1 MQEAIFQKL
10 KAEYSPLGFGDAVLS
25 ALASSIAAT
34 GLVTNDNVDAVIAA
48 QKAGLESLQK
58 AGDKRVGDALSKA
71 KTDAQKTADALKAE
85 LEGVRAQ
92 LSELQGKEK
101 PAPAPQPAPSPTP
114 APAPAPVEAG
124 HEWFKAERDSL
135 LAEFEKR
142 FQSATESNK
151 ALTEAV
157 NALKAENDAM
167 KAAEAARSRSSFIN
181 GKAKE
186 LGIPEWRVSEG
197 FGIAGDATEEA
208 ITEHLTKVAEN
219 IRAQVL
225 PSGGVRTPLG
235 ADGKP
240 DMEQMREIAQRLVS
254 RN

>member
-34 GLVTNDNVDAVIAA
+34 GLVTNDNVDAVVAA
-48 QKAGLESLQK
+48 QKASLESFQK

-92 LSELQGKEK
+92 LSELQKEK
-101 PAPAPQPAPSPTP
+101 PAPAPQPVPTP
-114 APAPAPVEAG
+114 APAPAPAPVETG

-197 FGIAGDATEEA
+197 FSIAGDATEDA